1 VCYCCKVKFR
11 RLHHFYDRLCPP
23 CADLN
28 WAKRHAL
35 ASCRGKIAIVTG
47 ARVKIGYQTVL
58 KLLRSGATVVA
69 TSRFPNSTV
78 EAYRKE
84 EDFAEFHSRL
94 HVYGL
99 DLRDVTG
106 IEAFTLFMKQ
116 QFPAGIDIL
125 IHNACQTI
133 RRPVPYYSPLVDQ
146 EQAIWRRGDETHRQ
160 ILSGCVQFERA
171 RSQLYR
177 HNHRS
182 PQPEASSV
190 APPVRQLTSGQ
201 NPGMEGQSLDESDVE
216 LVEET
221 TTIVPP
227 QQQHS
232 TANNGISSYRD
243 ARSDFETTGVSHSAA
258 LSQVALVPED
268 VTASED
274 VLPPG
279 AVDINGQQLDL
290 RSVNSW
296 VLKMDQVST
305 PEVMECFF
313 VNAIAPFVLN
323 SRLLPLL
330 RAAGDASTRPDRFIV
345 NVSAM
350 EGKFSRQYK
359 SPNHPHTNMAK
370 AALNMLTRT
379 SAGDLASRHRIYM
392 NSVDTGWIND
402 ENPLERASKFA
413 HANDFQTPLDEIDA
427 AARILDPIF
436 SSLNGEVETPVW
448 GKFLKDYKET
458 GW

>member
-1 VCYCCKVKFR
+1 
-11 RLHHFYDRLCPP
+11 
-23 CADLN
+23 
-28 WAKRHAL
+28 
-35 ASCRGKIAIVTG
+35 
-47 ARVKIGYQTVL
+47 
-58 KLLRSGATVVA
+58 
-69 TSRFPNSTV
+69 
-78 EAYRKE
+78 
-84 EDFAEFHSRL
+84 
-94 HVYGL
+94 VYGL

-116 QFPAGIDIL
+116 QFPAGIDFL

-133 RRPVPYYSPLVDQ
+133 RRPVAYYSPLVDQ
-146 EQAIWRRGDETHRQ
+146 EQAIWRQGDDRHRQ
-160 ILSGCVQFERA
+160 ILSGCIRFERA
-171 RSQLYR
+171 RFQLHR

-182 PQPEASSV
+182 RQPAAPSV
-190 APPVRQLTSGQ
+190 APPVMQLTSGK
-201 NPGMEGQSLDESDVE
+201 NPGMEDQSLDESDVD

-221 TTIVPP
+221 TTIVPS
-227 QQQHS
+227 QQQPS
-232 TANNGISSYRD
+232 TANNGISSSRD
-243 ARSDFETTGVSHSAA
+243 VRSDFETTGVSHSAA

-330 RAAGDASTRPDRFIV
+330 RAGGDASTRPDRFIV

-379 SAGDLASRHRIYM
+379 SAGDLAARHRVYM

-413 HANDFQTPLDEIDA
+413 HANHFQTPLDEIDA